1 MRSARLLKFVVS
13 LLFTLIV
20 TTAGLAQEYQIVRA
34 EYGAGR
40 RWVDVTGQLQS
51 IASSNSTFRM
61 GNSTFGVD
69 PAPGIVKSL
78 RIFARDGRGRER
90 RFEYREGSTVDGSM
104 FAGWGGNHW
113 GGSDYDADAGQ
124 YRIIRAEYGA
134 GSSWVDVTRRLRDIA
149 STDATFRMGNSTF
162 DVDPAPGTVKTLR
175 ILARAPRGRER
186 TFEYREGSTVD
197 GAMFSGW
204 SRGDWGGGGGYGGGG
219 YGGGYGDDADAGQ
232 YRIMRAEYGA
242 DNRFVDVTRRL
253 RQIATT
259 DARFRMGNSTFY
271 VDPAPGRVKMLRIL
285 ARGPRGGTRTF
296 EYREGSTVDGALFT
310 GWSRGDWGDG
320 DRDDWRDRD
329 RDRDGDRDHD
339 RGDRSGQYRIVR
351 AEYGAGNRWVNVT
364 QRLKEIASSNATFRM
379 GNSTFNVDPAP
390 GVVKSLRILTKD
402 PSGRD
407 RAFEYREGSTVDG
420 SVFSGW
426 SRGDWGW

>member
-1 MRSARLLKFVVS
+1 
-13 LLFTLIV
+13 
-20 TTAGLAQEYQIVRA
+20 
-34 EYGAGR
+34 
-40 RWVDVTGQLQS
+40 
-51 IASSNSTFRM
+51 M

-69 PAPGIVKSL
+69 PAPGVVKSL
-78 RIFARDGRGRER
+78 RILARDGRGRER
-90 RFEYREGSTVDGSM
+90 TFEYREGSTVDGSM
-104 FAGWGGNHW
+104 FAGWGGRPGW
-113 GGSDYDADAGQ
+113 GGGGDDADAGQ
-124 YRIIRAEYGA
+124 YRIVRAEYGA
-134 GSSWVDVTRRLRDIA
+134 GNSWVDVTRRLREIA

-162 DVDPAPGTVKTLR
+162 DVDPAPGTVKMLR
-175 ILARAPRGRER
+175 ILGRTPRGRER

-204 SRGDWGGGGGYGGGG
+204 SGGDWGGGGSYGGG

-232 YRIMRAEYGA
+232 YRIVRAEYGA
-242 DNRFVDVTRRL
+242 DNRWVDVTRRL
-253 RQIATT
+253 REIAST
-259 DARFRMGNSTFY
+259 DANFRMGNSTFDA
-271 VDPAPGRVKMLRIL
+271 DPAPGRVKTLRIL

-296 EYREGSTVDGALFT
+296 EYREGSTVDGALFS

-320 DRDDWRDRD
+320 DRDDWHDRD
-329 RDRDGDRDHD
+329 ADRDHD
-339 RGDRSGQYRIVR
+339 RGPDHDRDYDHDRDRQGGQYRIVR

-364 QRLKEIASSNATFRM
+364 PRLKEIASSNATFRM

-390 GVVKSLRILTKD
+390 GVVKTLRILAKD